1 MKKNKE
7 NKKEKKINPKA
18 EKAKKIFKGIMS
30 AVTAVSFIFG
40 LVIFISVLMANQ
52 GEVPSVLGFSVM
64 RVQTG
69 SMEPELKTGC
79 IIISRKVKQ
88 EELETGD
95 IISFYSNDPDP
106 MINGRVETHR
116 IVEKHFLLGN
126 EREFITKGDANLSDD
141 IAPVQYKNII
151 GKVIV
156 NLGVASG
163 SVLGILQNP
172 KVIFFLIILPLIF
185 ITFSEAVNLVN
196 LIVNRDELEDQET
209 DEPGKNSENKN
220 SD

>member
-1 MKKNKE
+1 MKE
-7 NKKEKKINPKA
+7 KKEKKINPKA
-18 EKAKKIFKGIMS
+18 EKAKKIFKRIMS
-30 AVTAVSFIFG
+30 VVTALSFVFG
-40 LVIFISVLMANQ
+40 LIIFISVLRANQ
-52 GEVPSVLGFSVM
+52 GEVPSVFGFSVM

-69 SMEPELKTGC
+69 SMEPELRTGC
-79 IIISRKVKQ
+79 IIISRKVRQ
-88 EELETGD
+88 EELEIGD

-106 MINGRVETHR
+106 RINGRVETHR
-116 IVEKHFLLGN
+116 IVERHYLLGG
-126 EREFITKGDANLSDD
+126 EREFITKGDANPSDD
-141 IAPVQYKNII
+141 SSPVLYKSII

-196 LIVNRDELEDQET
+196 LIVNRDELEDQLT
-209 DEPGKNSENKN
+209 DESGKDSENK
-220 SD
+220 DTD